1 MDGGHGGRL
10 AQRLERSA
18 HLKWWIVVVGSSPR
32 EQTST
37 AGSGVSLLGGY
48 EGGDE
53 GLALAL
59 IGHEDEGDV
68 SQDEKSLHG
77 REGKPSV
84 AEGALTAVEDDNCG
98 PVSCAGAAKQVK
110 GRQLV
115 LNLDS

>member
-1 MDGGHGGRL
+1 VDGGHGGRL

-37 AGSGVSLLGGY
+37 AGSGVSLLGG
-48 EGGDE
+48 DE

-59 IGHEDEGDV
+59 IGYEDEGDV

-84 AEGALTAVEDDNCG
+84 AEEGALTAIEDDNCG

-110 GRQLV
+110 GRLLV